1 MIYSMTGYGQVKS
14 VFKDKEIT
22 VELRCLNSKMNDFR
36 LKTPNA
42 YRHKELEL
50 RKLLNDAVVRG
61 KLDFNL
67 SVISSK
73 GDEDYSLNK
82 NLFKSFYNQI
92 HELGIDLSQTDIL
105 NAILQFPNVIE
116 PNSTELQDDEYEFT
130 LTVIKEALEKLN
142 DFRIIEGAT
151 IENEF
156 LLRIKIITDHL
167 VEVANYEKERQ
178 DQLREKI
185 LKSLNSTFSNE
196 NIDMNRFEQELM
208 YYMERLDITEEK
220 VRLKQHCDYFLAEM
234 DVDTVSKSKKL
245 NFISQEM
252 GREINTLGAKAQ
264 HSSIQKLVVVM
275 KDELEKIKEQLANI
289 L

>member
-1 MIYSMTGYGQVKS
+1 MTGYGQVKS

>member
-1 MIYSMTGYGQVKS
+1 MTGYGQVKS

-167 VEVANYEKERQ
+167 VEVATYEKERQ

>member
-1 MIYSMTGYGQVKS
+1 M
-14 VFKDKEIT
+14 
-22 VELRCLNSKMNDFR
+22 
-36 LKTPNA
+36 
-42 YRHKELEL
+42 
-50 RKLLNDAVVRG
+50 
-61 KLDFNL
+61 
-67 SVISSK
+67 
-73 GDEDYSLNK
+73 
-82 NLFKSFYNQI
+82 FKSFYNQI

-234 DVDTVSKSKKL
+234 DVDTVSKSK
-245 NFISQEM
+245 N
-252 GREINTLGAKAQ
+252 
-264 HSSIQKLVVVM
+264 
-275 KDELEKIKEQLANI
+275 
-289 L
+289 